1 MEYTKATIDDMEEFY
16 DLVQNTIQEVYPKY
30 YPEEVVRFLAS
41 SIAGRIW
48 NVILKRNAFIS
59 FRMGSV

>member
-30 YPEEVVRFLAS
+30 YPEEVVSVNQIDKCRTLD
-41 SIAGRIW
+41 GY
-48 NVILKRNAFIS
+48 NS
-59 FRMGSV
+59 F